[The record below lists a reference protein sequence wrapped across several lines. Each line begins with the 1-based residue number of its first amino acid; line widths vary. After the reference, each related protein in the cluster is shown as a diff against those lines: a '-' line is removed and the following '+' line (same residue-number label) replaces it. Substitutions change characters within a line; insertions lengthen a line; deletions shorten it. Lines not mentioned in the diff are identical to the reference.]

1 MNIYTFLDG
10 TQAQALGLCLGWDK
24 MNDWIESDIT
34 ENQKKMS
41 AVKYFSLAVSMALFI
56 LYGIV
61 MG

>member
-1 MNIYTFLDG
+1 MGHKLTLCC
-10 TQAQALGLCLGWDK
+10 LCLGWDK

-34 ENQKKMS
+34 ESQKRMS
-41 AVKYFSLAVSMALFI
+41 AVKYFSLAVSMAMFI

>member
-1 MNIYTFLDG
+1 MDG
-10 TQAQALGLCLGWDK
+10 TEAQALSFCLGWDK

-34 ENQKKMS
+34 DNQRRMS
-41 AVKYFSLAVSMALFI
+41 AVKYFSLAISMALFI

>member
-1 MNIYTFLDG
+1 MNIYTSLDG
-10 TQAQALGLCLGWDK
+10 TEAQAMGFGLGWDK

-34 ENQKKMS
+34 ENQRRMS
-41 AVKYFSLAVSMALFI
+41 AVKYFSLALSMALFI

>member
-1 MNIYTFLDG
+1 MDG
-10 TQAQALGLCLGWDK
+10 TKAQAMGFGLGWDK

-34 ENQKKMS
+34 ENQRRMS
-41 AVKYFSLAVSMALFI
+41 AVKYFSLALSMALFI

>member
-1 MNIYTFLDG
+1 MNFG
-10 TQAQALGLCLGWDK
+10 LGWDK

-34 ENQKKMS
+34 ENQRRMS